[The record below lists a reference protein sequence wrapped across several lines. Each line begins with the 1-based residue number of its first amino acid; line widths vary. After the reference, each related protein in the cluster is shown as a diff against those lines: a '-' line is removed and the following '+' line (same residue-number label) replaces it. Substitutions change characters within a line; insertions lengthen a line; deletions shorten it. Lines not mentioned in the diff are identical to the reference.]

1 MRAAEITETDD
12 GIFEISGNQYMR
24 DAKGALLP
32 IETVKPQH
40 KLEDEIVRKIMGFA
54 VPLSEQIARFKGHT
68 FEDLG
73 AFDLLLAQQYNS
85 TRGGKKGNRTYQTI
99 DGCKKV
105 VVQVADLIDFGSE
118 LQTAKELIDDC
129 LSDWTADGRAEIRAI
144 VLRAFNVEKAGQI
157 NKAELFMLLS
167 LKIEDARWQD
177 AMQAITDA
185 IRVTGSKT
193 YVRLYVRD
201 NVEAAWE
208 AVTID
213 LAKA

>member
-1 MRAAEITETDD
+1 MRAAEITETDE

-40 KLEDEIVRKIMGFA
+40 KLEDETVRKIMGFA

-73 AFDLLLAQQYNS
+73 AFDLVLAQEYQT

-99 DGCKKV
+99 DGCQKV
-105 VVQVADLIDFGSE
+105 VVQVADQIDFGPE
-118 LQTAKELIDDC
+118 LQIAKDLIDEC
-129 LSDWTADGRAEIRAI
+129 LSEWTEDGRAEIRAI
-144 VLRAFNVEKAGQI
+144 VLRAFNVEKQGQI
-157 NKAELFMLLS
+157 NKAELFMLLN
-167 LKIEDARWQD
+167 LNIEDKRWLAAMD
-177 AMQAITDA
+177 AIRDA

-193 YVRLYVRD
+193 YVRLYARD
-201 NVEAAWE
+201 NVEAGWE